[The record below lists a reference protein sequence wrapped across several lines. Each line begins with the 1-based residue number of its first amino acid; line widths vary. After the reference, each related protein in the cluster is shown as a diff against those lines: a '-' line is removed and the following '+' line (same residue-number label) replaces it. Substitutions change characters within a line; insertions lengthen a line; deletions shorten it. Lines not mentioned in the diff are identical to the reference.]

1 MYWIIS
7 VLLVEIMILDPRYH
21 EVLRD
26 TGLDYQVLSFIF
38 TSFNAV
44 FLCSLLFH
52 FNKQAICQK
61 ANSVGAKLSQ
71 TTDGQLK
78 WMICDINAPE

>member
-44 FLCSLLFH
+44 FICSLLFH
-52 FNKQAICQK
+52 FNKCLISVKYDQAF
-61 ANSVGAKLSQ
+61 NFF
-71 TTDGQLK
+71 
-78 WMICDINAPE
+78 